1 MSTDGDSPKFDGG
14 AEKLKEALRDHAGF
28 AIERMP
34 GLGRALEQFV
44 VAAQR
49 HLTPLSRLSGV
60 GIIEPARSTTLFQAI
75 DDCSGLTAAIYASSE
90 PEARLLIALDE
101 QIDDLIVDFCLWG
114 KRPARRG
121 GRVPGRRA
129 SVANSDRNSTCR
141 GVRTRARTRARSGFR
156 APCGA
161 VDRLRMP
168 RHTERRLRAWTARH
182 AGRCGAI
189 FAADERG
196 RL

>member
-28 AIERMP
+28 AVERMP

-60 GIIEPARSTTLFQAI
+60 GTIEPARSTTLFQAI
-75 DDCSGLTAAIYASSE
+75 GDCSGLTAAIYASSE

-101 QIDDLIVDFCLWG
+101 RIDDLIVTSVFGESGAPGVEDES
-114 KRPARRG
+114 
-121 GRVPGRRA
+121 PGRRA
-129 SVANSDRNSTCR
+129 SVANSDRNGTCR
-141 GVRTRARTRARSGFR
+141 GVRTRAWTRARSGFR